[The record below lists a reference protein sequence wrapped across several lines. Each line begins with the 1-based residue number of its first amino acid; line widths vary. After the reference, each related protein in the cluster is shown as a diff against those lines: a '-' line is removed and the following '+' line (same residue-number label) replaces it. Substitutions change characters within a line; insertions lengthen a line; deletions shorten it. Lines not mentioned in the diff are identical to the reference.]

1 MRFRF
6 SPAAA
11 ACAVMFVAAPL
22 SAQDAPATGPVDER
36 APICTDRP
44 TKGTAACTVPK
55 GMIQIES
62 DAIFWTRATTGGE
75 RSDVLL
81 YTNPTVKF
89 GLTDSSDI
97 QFNLAPQVEVRSR
110 IAGQTVTQRGVGD
123 LTVRFKQRLTDPG
136 DRVQI
141 AVVPFVKV
149 PTAERGIGNGE
160 WEGGLVTSFQ
170 VPIGTATL
178 TLVPQFALLSDSL
191 EPEDRHVEF
200 QGLVNLAYPLGSR
213 TTIAAELWTA
223 QNWDPSGTVRQ
234 YSADAAISHLLNNNL
249 QFDIG
254 GNFGLNQATPDL
266 QVYAGISAR
275 L

>member
-1 MRFRF
+1 MHFRF
-6 SPAAA
+6 FPAAA
-11 ACAVMFVAAPL
+11 ACALMCAAAPL
-22 SAQDAPATGPVDER
+22 SAQDTPAGPTQEP

-44 TKGTAACTVPK
+44 TKGTATCTVPK
-55 GMIQIES
+55 GMIQVES
-62 DAIFWTRATTGGE
+62 DTIFWTRSDTGGQ

-123 LTVRFKQRLTDPG
+123 LTVRFKQRLTDPS

-160 WEGGLVTSFQ
+160 WEGGIVTSVQ
-170 VPIGTATL
+170 VPVGAATM
-178 TLVPQFALLSDSL
+178 TLVPQLALLVDNL

-200 QGLVNLAYPLGSR
+200 QGLVNLAYPLGSH
-213 TTIAAELWTA
+213 TTIAAELWTSE
-223 QNWDPSGTVRQ
+223 NWDPSGTVRQ
-234 YSADAAISHLLNNNL
+234 YSADVAMSHLLNNDL
-249 QFDIG
+249 QIDIG

-275 L
+275 F